1 MKSKIILGAISLL
14 LSVALTGCASNGET
28 SAKTNLS
35 SQLDK
40 TNNSIATV
48 KSVSMSDVNVDD
60 EKLSAITDEAKCQS
74 LKNSLMR
81 TQDTLQAEEYY
92 KNEILG
98 KTAVIKKYLQ
108 KEDLKLAKG
117 ELNALKDLTANL
129 SNYNDNVARSS
140 NEFNST
146 YRNYNTMKRGVAR
159 NVERVNAKLNK
170 IACNS
175 NMRCAYYINIL
186 NTLQNI
192 EEVLGIDDAEY
203 YNSLRENF
211 TDGTYNGEF
220 IFDEELDNNTSDNNI
235 ADNGNTI
242 YNNTIKNGST
252 TDNTSDNGNDTN
264 NNSNNNNNTNTPST
278 EVKKTKKRFLPKN
291 IDTYKDVDN
300 DSADNLNDVDGN
312 TEDLAN
318 NNIDTY
324 GPFRRNIDTYR
335 PYGTGIYGANGYYG
349 NYGGGYYGAPYAGG
363 PYSGGFNGMYG
374 GGYNGM
380 YGRGYG
386 AFGRT
391 YGSNN
396 FNRLAQ
402 PVLADS
408 NSGATAENLDQKDV
422 ETEYLNKNTAMVDDK
437 TSVENTAPHAK
448 LDNSTSLKEISGTSP
463 RETNNASHEK
473 VDNPDEKKDDS
484 TSHNNLNDDAI
495 KSSEL
500 ASKIKSVSAQKV
512 EEIDDND
519 ERVVAF

>member
-1 MKSKIILGAISLL
+1 MKSKIVLGAVSLL

-242 YNNTIKNGST
+242 YNNTNNNGSA

-264 NNSNNNNNTNTPST
+264 NNSNNDDTTNNTNTPNT
-278 EVKKTKKRFLPKN
+278 EVKKPKKRFLPKN

-374 GGYNGM
+374 GGY
-380 YGRGYG
+380 G
-386 AFGRT
+386 AFGRA

-402 PVLADS
+402 PVLAD
-408 NSGATAENLDQKDV
+408 NNADTTEENLDQKDV

-463 RETNNASHEK
+463 REMNNASHEK
-473 VDNPDEKKDDS
+473 IVDNTTEKKDDS

-495 KSSEL
+495 KSNEL

>member
-1 MKSKIILGAISLL
+1 M
-14 LSVALTGCASNGET
+14 
-28 SAKTNLS
+28 
-35 SQLDK
+35 
-40 TNNSIATV
+40 
-48 KSVSMSDVNVDD
+48 
-60 EKLSAITDEAKCQS
+60 
-74 LKNSLMR
+74 
-81 TQDTLQAEEYY
+81 
-92 KNEILG
+92 
-98 KTAVIKKYLQ
+98 
-108 KEDLKLAKG
+108 
-117 ELNALKDLTANL
+117 
-129 SNYNDNVARSS
+129 
-140 NEFNST
+140 
-146 YRNYNTMKRGVAR
+146 
-159 NVERVNAKLNK
+159 
-170 IACNS
+170 
-175 NMRCAYYINIL
+175 
-186 NTLQNI
+186 
-192 EEVLGIDDAEY
+192 GIDDAEY

-235 ADNGNTI
+235 ADNGNTL
-242 YNNTIKNGST
+242 YDNTNNNGST

-408 NSGATAENLDQKDV
+408 NSGATAENLSQKDV
-422 ETEYLNKNTAMVDDK
+422 ETENLNKNTTMVDDK
-437 TSVENTAPHAK
+437 TSAEKTAQRAK

>member
-1 MKSKIILGAISLL
+1 MKSKIILGAVSLL

-40 TNNSIATV
+40 TSNSIATV

-81 TQDTLQAEEYY
+81 TQNTLQAEEYY

-235 ADNGNTI
+235 ADNGNTL
-242 YNNTIKNGST
+242 YDNTNNNGST

-408 NSGATAENLDQKDV
+408 NSGTTAENLSQKDV
-422 ETEYLNKNTAMVDDK
+422 ETENLNKNTTMVDDK
-437 TSVENTAPHAK
+437 TSAEKTAQRAK
-448 LDNSTSLKEISGTSP
+448 LDNNTSLKEISGTSP

-495 KSSEL
+495 KSNEL

>member
-40 TNNSIATV
+40 TSNSIATV

-159 NVERVNAKLNK
+159 NVDRVNAKLNK

-203 YNSLRENF
+203 YNSLRENL

-220 IFDEELDNNTSDNNI
+220 TFDEGLDNNTSDNNI

-242 YNNTIKNGST
+242 YNNTINNGST

-264 NNSNNNNNTNTPST
+264 NNSNNDDTTNNTNTPNT
-278 EVKKTKKRFLPKN
+278 EVKKPKKRFLPKN

-300 DSADNLNDVDGN
+300 DSADNLNEVNGN
-312 TEDLAN
+312 TDDLTN

-363 PYSGGFNGMYG
+363 PYG

-380 YGRGYG
+380 YGGGYG

-402 PVLADS
+402 PVLADN
-408 NSGATAENLDQKDV
+408 NSGATVENLSQKDV
-422 ETEYLNKNTAMVDDK
+422 ETENLNKNTAMVDDK
-437 TSVENTAPHAK
+437 TSVENTAPRAK
-448 LDNSTSLKEISGTSP
+448 LDNSASIKEISSTSP
-463 RETNNASHEK
+463 REMNNASHEK
-473 VDNPDEKKDDS
+473 IVDNTTEKKDGS
-484 TSHNNLNDDAI
+484 TSHNNLNDAAI
-495 KSSEL
+495 KSNEL

-512 EEIDDND
+512 EEVDDND